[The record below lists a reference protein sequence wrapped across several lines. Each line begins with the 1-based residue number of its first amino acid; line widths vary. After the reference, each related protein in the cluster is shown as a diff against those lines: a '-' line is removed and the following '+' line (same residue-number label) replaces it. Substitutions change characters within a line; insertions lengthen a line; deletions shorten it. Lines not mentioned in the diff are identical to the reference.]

1 MSPDE
6 KSRLQTAVLHLAA
19 ACPHESKNPDF
30 CPLHGVRL
38 LSDVDK
44 YNWIQSL
51 SIGELDYLARY
62 HEVCFQ
68 TLTSQLSPES
78 DRKTVR
84 E

>member
-1 MSPDE
+1 
-6 KSRLQTAVLHLAA
+6 
-19 ACPHESKNPDF
+19 
-30 CPLHGVRL
+30 
-38 LSDVDK
+38 
-44 YNWIQSL
+44 
-51 SIGELDYLARY
+51 LARY